1 METVVLITGIAI
13 VANLMIKLGLERT
26 IAPAMVGYLVLGV
39 FLRIVDTQWGFL
51 DEKCREVFEF
61 LAKIGIIT
69 LLFRVGL
76 ESDIHGLLKQLPR
89 AGLIWIGDVL
99 ISGSSGFAA
108 AYYILDLN
116 FSTSLIVAAAF
127 TATSVG
133 ISVAVWQS
141 RKALNSSTGRL
152 LIDVA
157 EMDDI
162 SAVILMALLFSL
174 LPLIKEAA
182 DISSMLP
189 TIGQTL
195 GLFAAKFI
203 LFSILCLMFSLYAEK
218 PVTDYFRKMA
228 NTPQPMLLVTGIG
241 IIVASLAAILGFSVA
256 IGAFFAGLVFSRD
269 PETVNMEA
277 NFLPIYGLF
286 SPFFFI
292 GIGLD
297 IDPAVI
303 ISAVKPAVILLAAAI
318 IGKLIADGLP
328 VWLMN
333 GWTCGLLIGA
343 SMAPR
348 AEIAMI
354 VMQRGLK
361 LGDWAVSSEIYG
373 AMIIL
378 CTSTCLISPFIV
390 QIMLKRWPPPETGSK
405 EANQNA

>member
-1 METVVLITGIAI
+1 MEIVVFITGIAI
-13 VANLMIKLGLERT
+13 VANLLIKLGLERT
-26 IAPAMVGYLVLGV
+26 AAPAMVGYLLLGV
-39 FLRIVDTQWGFL
+39 LMRLADSRWGFL
-51 DEKCREVFEF
+51 DDETMEVFEF
-61 LAKIGIIT
+61 LAKIGVIT

-76 ESDIHGLLKQLPR
+76 ESDIRGLLKQLPK

-99 ISGSSGFAA
+99 ISGTAGFVTAF
-108 AYYILDLN
+108 YILDLKLPA
-116 FSTSLIVAAAF
+116 SLIVATAF

-133 ISVAVWQS
+133 ISVAVWQN
-141 RKALNSSTGRL
+141 RNALKSPTGKL

-174 LPLIKEAA
+174 LPLIKDAGNIA
-182 DISSMLP
+182 SVLP
-189 TIGQTL
+189 SAGGTL
-195 GLFAAKFI
+195 GLFAVKFI
-203 LFSILCLMFSLYAEK
+203 LFSALCLVFSLYAEK
-218 PVTDYFRKMA
+218 PVTGFFRKA
-228 NTPQPMLLVTGIG
+228 AETPQPMLLVTGIG
-241 IIVASLAAILGFSVA
+241 IIVASLAALLGFSVA

-269 PETVNMEA
+269 PETVHMEA

-297 IDPAVI
+297 IDPSVMT
-303 ISAVKPAVILLAAAI
+303 SAIQPAVILLIAAL
-318 IGKLIADGLP
+318 IGKLAADGLP
-328 VWLMN
+328 VWIMN
-333 GWTCGLLIGA
+333 GWTCGLLIGV
-343 SMAPR
+343 SMIPR

-378 CTSTCLISPFIV
+378 CAFTCLISPFIV
-390 QIMLKRWPPPETGSK
+390 EIMLKRWPP
-405 EANQNA
+405 